1 MGVIKIYEKLRLRV
15 DGLFENAPKTRRAND
30 LKEELMANLIDKYND
45 LIAANK
51 TEDEAINISI
61 AGIGDIDE
69 LLTGLKEQ
77 DVLSYEQVQK
87 ERQKTA
93 FVLSISVGIYIMSV
107 VVLILLTAVLNVD
120 GTIAVCIMLTMD
132 AIATCLIIYHF
143 VSHPKYLK
151 ADDSMV
157 EEFKEWKSSNTQ
169 KDNILRSIKSIIW
182 TVITAIY
189 LLVSFLFGIWAY
201 SWIIFIIGAAI
212 EKIITLTFQL
222 RE

>member
-1 MGVIKIYEKLRLRV
+1 MYERLRARV

-45 LIAANK
+45 LIAADK

-61 AGIGDIDE
+61 AGIGDVDE
-69 LLTGLKEQ
+69 LIAGLKEQ
-77 DVLSYEQVQK
+77 NVLSHEQVQK

-93 FVLSISVGIYIMSV
+93 LIISVSVGLYIMSV
-107 VVLILLTAVLNVD
+107 VVLILLTEVFNIND
-120 GTIAVCIMLTMD
+120 EIAVCVMLTID
-132 AIATCLIIYHF
+132 AIATCLIIYHN
-143 VSHPKYLK
+143 VSRPRYRK

-157 EEFKEWKSSNTQ
+157 EEFKEWKSTNTQ
-169 KDNILRSIKSIIW
+169 KNNILKSIRSILW
-182 TVITAIY
+182 TLITAIY

-212 EKIITLTFQL
+212 EKIITLAFQL
-222 RE
+222 KE